1 MPNAASAALVPP
13 KEPPQPLSFV
23 DCAEPDADVES
34 VESADSVESV
44 DSVDSVGFG
53 LTGSV
58 PPIFSY
64 TAITVLSPPFKL

>member
-23 DCAEPDADVES
+23 DCAEPDEDVES
-34 VESADSVESV
+34 VESADSVE
-44 DSVDSVGFG
+44 SVDSVGFG

>member
-44 DSVDSVGFG
+44 DSVGFG

-58 PPIFSY
+58 PPTFSY

>member
-34 VESADSVESV
+34 VESVEP
-44 DSVDSVGFG
+44 VDSVGFG
-53 LTGSV
+53 STGSV